1 MAKNKNKKKV
11 EALKVLHT
19 DTYYVLD
26 KTTHEHEI
34 EYVINV
40 HDTEKGTLV
49 EMFVADNGSWSADHA
64 GKKVASVMDTGDG
77 YDWKVS
83 PLESEPD
90 YSGAYIMMVLL
101 NFLDTL
107 QTNRPSYEIVI
118 VGKVLNVT
126 HQ

>member
-1 MAKNKNKKKV
+1 MGKNKNKKKV

-49 EMFVADNGSWSADHA
+49 EMFVADNGIWNKTLSISPI
-64 GKKVASVMDTGDG
+64 VSVIDTGDG
-77 YDWKVS
+77 FEWKTS
-83 PLESEPD
+83 PDVTD
-90 YSGAYIMMVLL
+90 YSNAYVMMILF

-107 QTNRPSYEIVI
+107 NTVRSRYEICLLSPILGV
-118 VGKVLNVT
+118 N
-126 HQ
+126 QQ